1 MWPESRPSRHWRRAA
16 WQFRSTTRPRL
27 RRPDQRHWACSTM
40 KMSRDCW
47 GSDGRRQR
55 ILARRIECDQG
66 LKTHIGLRPPHR
78 TPRRIPRFFV
88 RRGPAAVV
96 QFLVCLGP
104 EKQRAQPQWNREPPM
119 LRSISDPPLLIPQSN
134 HRIDARRMSRG
145 HIACREGN
153 HDKKSSRTT
162 EGQ

>member
-1 MWPESRPSRHWRRAA
+1 
-16 WQFRSTTRPRL
+16 
-27 RRPDQRHWACSTM
+27 M
-40 KMSRDCW
+40 KMSRDCY
-47 GSDGRRQR
+47 GSDGRRHR
-55 ILARRIECDQG
+55 ILTRRIECDQG
-66 LKTHIGLRPPHR
+66 LKTHIGLRPPTEHR
-78 TPRRIPRFFV
+78 DVYLGFSFDVVPQL
-88 RRGPAAVV
+88 VV
-96 QFLVCLGP
+96 QFLVRLGP